1 MHLGLDL
8 VLLFLMV
15 CWWLFS
21 EIPMTCIIY
30 ADIMERKAAF
40 LGDKS
45 KLWLGDKFLPRGW
58 KSHLYNHYFGSK
70 KVRETWWRK
79 LLILWVVGWFLVS
92 LWIFWLM
99 NSQAVEK
106 SRETLASM
114 CDERAR
120 MLQDQFNVS
129 MNHLQALAILVST
142 FHHSKEPSAIDQ
154 MTFARY
160 AERTAFERP
169 LTSGVAYAVKVLH
182 SEREEFER
190 QQGWTIKRMDC
201 TEQSPARNDDSFPE
215 TQEISPAQ
223 DEYAPVI
230 FAQDTYKHVIS
241 VDMLSGKEDRENILR
256 ARKSGKGVLTAPF
269 QLLKSK
275 RLGVILTY
283 AVYKREIPSNA
294 TPVERIQAAIGY
306 LGGIFDIEALV
317 DKLLHQLASKQS
329 IIVNVYDTTNPDE
342 PIRMYGPNM
351 TGTGIYHNSTL
362 HFGDPLRKHEMH
374 CRFKYKPPLPW
385 LAITTSIGALVIALL
400 IGYIFHAT
408 VNRIAKVEDD
418 YREMMELKKRAEA
431 ADVAKSQFL
440 ATVSHEIRTPMN
452 GVLGML
458 QMLMDTDLDIT
469 QQDYVRTAQ
478 ESGKALVSLIN
489 EVLDQA
495 KIESGKL
502 ELEAVRFDLRAVLDD
517 VLSLFYGKSQEK
529 GIELAVFV
537 SDQVPEFLVGD
548 SGRIRQIITNLM
560 GNSIKFTEKGHIY
573 VTVHLVE
580 EMMNSLEVETEAQP
594 VNTLSGFPVVDR
606 RRSWESFKIFNQDLS
621 MTELSFLSTSSDPI
635 NLIIS
640 VEDTGVGIPQE
651 AQCRVFTPFM
661 QVGPSI
667 SRIHGGTGI
676 GLSISKC
683 LVSLMKGE
691 IGFVSEP
698 QIGST
703 FTFTAILTRTCN
715 NSNEYKS
722 SEFQGMTALVVDHR
736 PARAKVTRYH
746 LRRLGIHAELASD
759 LNQVLP
765 RITNGTLMVNMVLV
779 DKETWL
785 KDANLWPLFI
795 SKLRKDDQTNIPKLF
810 LLTNPSSSP
819 KNSPASSAEYFST
832 TIMKPLRASMLQ
844 VSLHRAMGGGDRDN
858 CRNGGVPRLSLHNLL
873 HGKHILVV
881 DDNIVNLRV
890 AAGALKKY
898 GAEVTCAESGK
909 KAIAMLKPPHK
920 FDACFMDIQMPEMD
934 GFEAT
939 KRIREMENDLNDRIQ
954 HGEVSLEAYGNVLHW
969 QTPIL
974 AMTADVIQ
982 ATQEECLRCGMDG
995 YVSKPFEGEQ
1005 LYREVARFFK
1015 TTMKKTQ

>member
-1 MHLGLDL
+1 MTWFLDADTMEQKAG
-8 VLLFLMV
+8 FL
-15 CWWLFS
+15 S
-21 EIPMTCIIY
+21 
-30 ADIMERKAAF
+30 DKRKF
-40 LGDKS
+40 
-45 KLWLGDKFLPRGW
+45 WLGSCDKFSLRGW

-92 LWIFWLM
+92 LWIFWVM
-99 NSQAVEK
+99 NSQGIK
-106 SRETLASM
+106 KRRETLASM

-129 MNHLQALAILVST
+129 MNHLQALAILIST
-142 FHHSKEPSAIDQ
+142 FYHSKEPSAIDQ

-190 QQGWTIKRMDC
+190 NQGWTIKRMDS
-201 TEQSPARNDDSFPE
+201 TEQSTACKDDSAPE
-215 TQEISPAQ
+215 AQEVSPVEE
-223 DEYAPVI
+223 EYAPVI
-230 FAQDTYKHVIS
+230 FAQDAYKHVIS
-241 VDMLSGKEDRENILR
+241 LDMLSGKEDCENILR
-256 ARKSGKGVLTAPF
+256 ARESEKGVLTAPF
-269 QLLKSK
+269 PLLKSK

-283 AVYKREIPSNA
+283 AVYKRELPSNA
-294 TPVERIQAAIGY
+294 SPLERIQAAIGY

-317 DKLLHQLASKQS
+317 DKLLHQLACKQS
-329 IIVNVYDTTNPDE
+329 IMVNVYDTTKPNK
-342 PIRMYGPNM
+342 PIRMYGSNM
-351 TGTGIYHNSTL
+351 MGSGIYHCSTL
-362 HFGDPLRKHEMH
+362 HFGDPFRNHEMQ
-374 CRFKYKPPLPW
+374 CRFKYKPLLPW

-418 YREMMELKKRAEA
+418 YREMMELKKCAEA

-458 QMLMDTDLDIT
+458 QMLMDTELDIT
-469 QQDYVRTAQ
+469 QQDYVRIAQ

-529 GIELAVFV
+529 QIELAVYV

-548 SGRIRQIITNLM
+548 SGRIRQIMTNLM

-580 EMMNSLEVETEAQP
+580 EVMNSLEVESEAQS
-594 VNTLSGFPVVDR
+594 VSTLSGFPVAEKR
-606 RRSWESFKIFNQDLS
+606 HSWESFKIFNQDLPV
-621 MTELSFLSTSSDPI
+621 TELSLLSTYPDLI

-640 VEDTGVGIPQE
+640 VEDTGVGIPRE
-651 AQCRVFTPFM
+651 AQSRVFTPFM

-683 LVSLMKGE
+683 LVGLMKGE

-703 FTFTAILTRTCN
+703 FTFTAVLMRACS

-722 SEFQGMTALVVDHR
+722 SEFQGMTALVIDHR
-736 PARAKVTRYH
+736 PASAKVTRYH
-746 LRRLGIHAELASD
+746 LQRLGIHAELASD
-759 LNQVLP
+759 LNQVLS
-765 RITNGTLMVNMVLV
+765 RITDGTLMVNMVLV

-785 KDANLWPLFI
+785 KDAKLWPHVI
-795 SKLRKDDQTNIPKLF
+795 SKLSKDDQTNIPKLF
-810 LLTNPSSSP
+810 LLANPSSSP
-819 KNSPASSAEYFST
+819 KSSPTGSAEHFST
-832 TIMKPLRASMLQ
+832 IITKPLRASLLQ
-844 VSLHRAMGGGDRDN
+844 VSLRRAMGGGDRDN
-858 CRNGGVPRLSLHNLL
+858 FQKGGVPHLSLCSLL
-873 HGKHILVV
+873 HGKQILVV
-881 DDNIVNLRV
+881 DDNTVNLRV

-898 GAEVTCAESGK
+898 GADVTCTESGK
-909 KAIAMLKPPHK
+909 KAIIMLKPPHE

-939 KRIREMENDLNDRIQ
+939 KRIREMESDLNDRIK
-954 HGEVSLEAYGNVLHW
+954 HGEVPLEASGNVLHW
-969 QTPIL
+969 HTPIL

-982 ATQEECLRCGMDG
+982 ATHDECLRCGMDG

-1005 LYREVARFFK
+1005 LYREAARFFK
-1015 TTMKKTQ
+1015 NEKNRIEELKICMA

>member
-1 MHLGLDL
+1 ML
-8 VLLFLMV
+8 
-15 CWWLFS
+15 CWWLSS
-21 EIPMTCIIY
+21 EIPMTWFID
-30 ADIMERKAAF
+30 ADIMEQKPGF
-40 LGDKS
+40 LSNKR
-45 KLWLGDKFLPRGW
+45 KLWFGCCDKFSLRGW

-99 NSQAVEK
+99 NSQGIK
-106 SRETLASM
+106 KRRETLGSM

-129 MNHLQALAILVST
+129 MNHLQALAILIST
-142 FHHSKEPSAIDQ
+142 FHHSKEPSAINQ
-154 MTFARY
+154 ITFARY

-190 QQGWTIKRMDC
+190 HQGWAIKRMDS
-201 TEQSPARNDDSFPE
+201 TEQSPACKDDSASE
-215 TQEISPAQ
+215 AQEVSPVEE
-223 DEYAPVI
+223 EYAPVI
-230 FAQDTYKHVIS
+230 FAQDAYKHVIS
-241 VDMLSGKEDRENILR
+241 LDMLSGKEDRENILG
-256 ARKSGKGVLTAPF
+256 ARESGKGVLTAPF

-283 AVYKREIPSNA
+283 AVYKRELPSNA
-294 TPVERIQAAIGY
+294 SPVERIQAAIGY

-317 DKLLHQLASKQS
+317 DKLLHQLACKQS
-329 IIVNVYDTTNPDE
+329 ILVNVYDTTKPNT
-342 PIRMYGPNM
+342 PIRMYGSNM
-351 TGTGIYHNSTL
+351 MGNGIYHSSTL
-362 HFGDPLRKHEMH
+362 HFGDPFRKHEMK
-374 CRFKYKPPLPW
+374 CRPPLPW

-418 YREMMELKKRAEA
+418 FREMMELKKRAEA

-458 QMLMDTDLDIT
+458 QMLMDTELDIT
-469 QQDYVRTAQ
+469 QQDYVRIAQ

-529 GIELAVFV
+529 QIELAVYV

-573 VTVHLVE
+573 VTVHLVQE
-580 EMMNSLEVETEAQP
+580 VMNSLEVEAEAQS
-594 VNTLSGFPVVDR
+594 VSTLSGFPVADK
-606 RRSWESFKIFNQDLS
+606 RRSWESFKIFNQDLPV
-621 MTELSFLSTSSDPI
+621 TELSLLSTYPDLI

-640 VEDTGVGIPQE
+640 VEDTGVGIPRE
-651 AQCRVFTPFM
+651 AQSRVFTPFM

-683 LVSLMKGE
+683 LVGLMKGE

-703 FTFTAILTRTCN
+703 FTFTAVLTRARS
-715 NSNEYKS
+715 NSNQYKS
-722 SEFQGMTALVVDHR
+722 SVFQGMTALVIDHI
-736 PARAKVTRYH
+736 PARAKVTHYH

-759 LNQVLP
+759 LNQVLS
-765 RITNGTLMVNMVLV
+765 RITDGTLMVNMVLV

-785 KDANLWPLFI
+785 KDAKLWPHFV

-810 LLTNPSSSP
+810 LLAEPSSSP
-819 KNSPASSAEYFST
+819 KSSPTSTAEYFST
-832 TIMKPLRASMLQ
+832 IIMKPLRASLLQ
-844 VSLHRAMGGGDRDN
+844 VSLRRAMGGGDRDSVQD
-858 CRNGGVPRLSLHNLL
+858 GGVPHLSLRSLL
-873 HGKHILVV
+873 HGKQILVV

-898 GAEVTCAESGK
+898 GADVTCAESGK
-909 KAIAMLKPPHK
+909 KAIMMLKPPHK
-920 FDACFMDIQMPEMD
+920 FNACYMDIQMPEMD

-939 KRIREMENDLNDRIQ
+939 KRIREMENDLNHRIKC
-954 HGEVSLEAYGNVLHW
+954 GEVPLEASGNVLHW
-969 QTPIL
+969 HTPIL

-982 ATQEECLRCGMDG
+982 ATHEECLRCGMDG

-1005 LYREVARFFK
+1005 LYREAARFFK
-1015 TTMKKTQ
+1015 ITTKRTQ